1 MRIAIIGASG
11 NIGSRIT
18 QEALSRGHDVTAIVR
33 NPEKVT
39 EESVSLTVKEG
50 DVQRVAEMAGLL
62 KGHDAVVVSYSPGWE
77 PDTDFSQHVEVAQ
90 KVLQATKE
98 AGIKRILN
106 VGGAGSLY
114 ADAEQGI
121 QLVDTEEFP
130 EAWRGGAAAQRD
142 SLKVYQEEQEL
153 DWTFLSPAIII
164 EPGERTGKFR
174 YNTESPVFDER
185 GESRISRQDFAVA
198 VLNELEEPNY
208 IRQRFTVGY

>member
-1 MRIAIIGASG
+1 MKIAIIGASG

-18 QEALSRGHDVTAIVR
+18 QEALSRGHDVTAIAR
-33 NPEKVT
+33 HPEQVS
-39 EESVSLTVKEG
+39 EESVSLTIKKG
-50 DVQRVAEMAGLL
+50 DVLNVAEMAALVR
-62 KGHDAVVVSYSPGWE
+62 GHDAIVVSYSPGWE
-77 PDTDFSQHVEVAQ
+77 PGTNFSQHVEVAQ
-90 KVLQATKE
+90 KVLQVAKE
-98 AGIKRILN
+98 AGVKRVLN

-114 ADAEQGI
+114 ADPEQGL
-121 QLVDTEEFP
+121 QLVDTPEFP

-174 YNTESPVFDER
+174 YNTDSPVFDEK
-185 GESRISRQDFAVA
+185 GESRISQQDFAVA
-198 VLNELEEPNY
+198 VLNELEEPQY